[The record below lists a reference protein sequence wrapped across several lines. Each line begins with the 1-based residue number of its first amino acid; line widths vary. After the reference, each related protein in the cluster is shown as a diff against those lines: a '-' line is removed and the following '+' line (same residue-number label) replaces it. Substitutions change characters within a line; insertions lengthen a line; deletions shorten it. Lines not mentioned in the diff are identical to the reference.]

1 MAEGKGRAIPSSQQ
15 LLLDLRQC
23 AWESILLPC
32 WAQAMKGW
40 QEVFAAAECLRR
52 GARMLRRGED
62 MYLQSERR
70 RRPNIARPISLTPCE
85 TLTVGLEA
93 AGWEKPRVNS
103 ASCPE
108 GLEL

>member
-1 MAEGKGRAIPSSQQ
+1 MLGPGNERVARGLCCSRVPEK
-15 LLLDLRQC
+15 
-23 AWESILLPC
+23 
-32 WAQAMKGW
+32 
-40 QEVFAAAECLRR
+40 

>member
-1 MAEGKGRAIPSSQQ
+1 MLQQ
-15 LLLDLRQC
+15 
-23 AWESILLPC
+23 APE
-32 WAQAMKGW
+32 K
-40 QEVFAAAECLRR
+40 

-62 MYLQSERR
+62 TYLQSERR
-70 RRPNIARPISLTPCE
+70 RRPNTAWPISLSPCE
-85 TLTVGLEA
+85 TLSVGLDA